1 VSFPIETTGGMLRP
15 SGSVGFLTLL
25 FPTQVF
31 LDVKTT
37 SEYTGGKRRF
47 YKHLKI
53 EIISKLK
60 MSSVRKSGS

>member
-47 YKHLKI
+47 YLI
-53 EIISKLK
+53 LF
-60 MSSVRKSGS
+60 